1 MQSKARDILV
11 RDFNSPEGKGAQAL
25 GPYQL
30 RPLILREEQG
40 ATTAWRV
47 RIDPGAKT
55 PASYHARSEELYLV
69 TAGDGTAWLNGREIP
84 LKTGTFL
91 RLPPGTTHA
100 FLAGPRGLEML
111 DIHAPGCWPDHDTFF
126 LGPRD

>member
-1 MQSKARDILV
+1 MSSKSREILIRDYT
-11 RDFNSPEGKGAQAL
+11 SPTGEGAQAL

-30 RPLILREEQG
+30 RPLILRDEQG

-47 RIDPGAKT
+47 RIEAGAKT
-55 PASYHARSEELYLV
+55 SASYHARSEELYLV
-69 TAGDGTAWLNGREIP
+69 TAGDGTAWLNGQEIP

-100 FLAGPRGLEML
+100 FLAGPQGLEML

-126 LGPRD
+126 LASGT